1 MIKDIK
7 KDPMIGSFLDSLYI
21 EKGLSKNT
29 VSSYKNDIES
39 FLSWLHKKEIHYQN
53 VTGANI
59 NDFISI
65 LFNDGFKSSSINRK
79 ISSIRHFYLFLLK
92 KKIIK
97 FSPVDEI
104 TTPKQEKYLPI
115 SMSEDEVERL
125 LSSPN
130 SNRIIERRD
139 KAMIEILYATG
150 MRISELVNLKLT
162 DIDFNRS
169 VLKVFGKGSKERLVP
184 YGEKAAEA
192 LDIYLRDR
200 KRSDSKNVF
209 LSNRGSQITRG
220 AFWQRIKIYI
230 KRENLKSSISPHT
243 LRHAFATHLLNRGAD
258 LRSVQILLG
267 HSDLS
272 TTQIYT
278 HIAKQR
284 LGEIL
289 KNIIQEVKVN
299 KLGFSFLL
307 IIISFFTLSSED
319 KIQESIQK
327 VLPAGAK
334 IELIKESDI
343 KGLYAVYYGELEP
356 IYVSKDGKFFIY
368 GDLFQI
374 TNNGISNISNINLA
388 KKRKAIIEEI
398 STQDFISFE
407 AENEKYQVTVFTDV
421 DCGYCRKLHDNI
433 KEYNKLGITINYA
446 AFPRSGI
453 GTSSFTKMVGA
464 WCSRN
469 PKESIT
475 KLKNNEN
482 IDMSFCDNQPVAKQF
497 AIGQKLGLMAPRQ
510 SFI

>member
-1 MIKDIK
+1 MIKDYK
-7 KDPMIGSFLDSLYI
+7 KDHIIRSFLDSLYI

-29 VSSYKNDIES
+29 ISSYKNDISS
-39 FLSWLHKKEIHYQN
+39 FLSWLNKKQINYQQ
-53 VTGANI
+53 VSGKNI
-59 NDFISI
+59 NEFISN
-65 LFNDGFKSSSINRK
+65 LFNSGLKSSSINRK
-79 ISSIRHFYLFLLK
+79 ISSIKHFYLFLSK

-97 FSPVDEI
+97 YSPADEI
-104 TTPKQEKYLPI
+104 ETPKQEKYLPI

-162 DIDFNRS
+162 DVDFNRS

-200 KRSDSKNVF
+200 KRSDSKNIF

-289 KNIIQEVKVN
+289 KK
-299 KLGFSFLL
+299 
-307 IIISFFTLSSED
+307 
-319 KIQESIQK
+319 
-327 VLPAGAK
+327 
-334 IELIKESDI
+334 
-343 KGLYAVYYGELEP
+343 
-356 IYVSKDGKFFIY
+356 
-368 GDLFQI
+368 
-374 TNNGISNISNINLA
+374 
-388 KKRKAIIEEI
+388 
-398 STQDFISFE
+398 
-407 AENEKYQVTVFTDV
+407 
-421 DCGYCRKLHDNI
+421 HH
-433 KEYNKLGITINYA
+433 
-446 AFPRSGI
+446 PRG
-453 GTSSFTKMVGA
+453 
-464 WCSRN
+464 
-469 PKESIT
+469 
-475 KLKNNEN
+475 
-482 IDMSFCDNQPVAKQF
+482 
-497 AIGQKLGLMAPRQ
+497 
-510 SFI
+510 

>member
-1 MIKDIK
+1 MIKDYK
-7 KDPMIGSFLDSLYI
+7 KDHIIRSFLDSLYI

-29 VSSYKNDIES
+29 VSSYKNDISS
-39 FLSWLHKKEIHYQN
+39 FLSWLNKKQINYQQ
-53 VTGANI
+53 VSGKNI
-59 NDFISI
+59 NQFISN
-65 LFNDGFKSSSINRK
+65 LFNSGLKSSSINRK
-79 ISSIRHFYLFLLK
+79 ISSIKHFYLFLSK

-97 FSPVDEI
+97 YSPADEI
-104 TTPKQEKYLPI
+104 ETPKQEKYLPI

-125 LSSPN
+125 LNSPN

-162 DIDFNRS
+162 DVDFNRS

-289 KNIIQEVKVN
+289 KK
-299 KLGFSFLL
+299 
-307 IIISFFTLSSED
+307 
-319 KIQESIQK
+319 
-327 VLPAGAK
+327 
-334 IELIKESDI
+334 
-343 KGLYAVYYGELEP
+343 
-356 IYVSKDGKFFIY
+356 
-368 GDLFQI
+368 
-374 TNNGISNISNINLA
+374 
-388 KKRKAIIEEI
+388 
-398 STQDFISFE
+398 
-407 AENEKYQVTVFTDV
+407 
-421 DCGYCRKLHDNI
+421 HH
-433 KEYNKLGITINYA
+433 
-446 AFPRSGI
+446 PRG
-453 GTSSFTKMVGA
+453 
-464 WCSRN
+464 
-469 PKESIT
+469 
-475 KLKNNEN
+475 
-482 IDMSFCDNQPVAKQF
+482 
-497 AIGQKLGLMAPRQ
+497 
-510 SFI
+510 

>member
-1 MIKDIK
+1 MIKDYK
-7 KDPMIGSFLDSLYI
+7 KDHIIRSFLDSLYI

-29 VSSYKNDIES
+29 VSSYENDISS
-39 FLSWLHKKEIHYQN
+39 FLSWLNNKQINYQQVSGN
-53 VTGANI
+53 NI
-59 NDFISI
+59 NEFISK
-65 LFNDGFKSSSINRK
+65 LFNSGLKSSSINRK
-79 ISSIRHFYLFLLK
+79 ISSIKHFYLFLSK

-97 FSPVDEI
+97 YSPADEI
-104 TTPKQEKYLPI
+104 ETPKQEKYLPV

-130 SNRIIERRD
+130 PNQIIERRD

-162 DIDFNRS
+162 DIDLNRS

-192 LDIYLRDR
+192 LDVYLRDR
-200 KRSDSKNVF
+200 KKSDSKNVF

-289 KNIIQEVKVN
+289 KK
-299 KLGFSFLL
+299 
-307 IIISFFTLSSED
+307 
-319 KIQESIQK
+319 
-327 VLPAGAK
+327 
-334 IELIKESDI
+334 
-343 KGLYAVYYGELEP
+343 
-356 IYVSKDGKFFIY
+356 
-368 GDLFQI
+368 
-374 TNNGISNISNINLA
+374 
-388 KKRKAIIEEI
+388 
-398 STQDFISFE
+398 
-407 AENEKYQVTVFTDV
+407 
-421 DCGYCRKLHDNI
+421 HH
-433 KEYNKLGITINYA
+433 
-446 AFPRSGI
+446 PRG
-453 GTSSFTKMVGA
+453 
-464 WCSRN
+464 
-469 PKESIT
+469 
-475 KLKNNEN
+475 
-482 IDMSFCDNQPVAKQF
+482 
-497 AIGQKLGLMAPRQ
+497 
-510 SFI
+510 

>member
-1 MIKDIK
+1 MIKDYK
-7 KDPMIGSFLDSLYI
+7 KDHITRSFLDSLYI

-29 VSSYKNDIES
+29 VSSYKNDISS
-39 FLSWLHKKEIHYQN
+39 FLSWLNKKQINYQQ
-53 VTGANI
+53 VSGKNI
-59 NDFISI
+59 NEFISN
-65 LFNDGFKSSSINRK
+65 LFNSGLKSSSINRK
-79 ISSIRHFYLFLLK
+79 ISSIKHFYLFLSK

-97 FSPVDEI
+97 YSPADEI
-104 TTPKQEKYLPI
+104 ETPKQEKYLPI
-115 SMSEDEVERL
+115 SMSEDEVEKL

-162 DIDFNRS
+162 DVDFNRA

-289 KNIIQEVKVN
+289 KK
-299 KLGFSFLL
+299 
-307 IIISFFTLSSED
+307 
-319 KIQESIQK
+319 
-327 VLPAGAK
+327 
-334 IELIKESDI
+334 
-343 KGLYAVYYGELEP
+343 
-356 IYVSKDGKFFIY
+356 
-368 GDLFQI
+368 
-374 TNNGISNISNINLA
+374 
-388 KKRKAIIEEI
+388 
-398 STQDFISFE
+398 
-407 AENEKYQVTVFTDV
+407 
-421 DCGYCRKLHDNI
+421 HH
-433 KEYNKLGITINYA
+433 
-446 AFPRSGI
+446 PRG
-453 GTSSFTKMVGA
+453 
-464 WCSRN
+464 
-469 PKESIT
+469 
-475 KLKNNEN
+475 
-482 IDMSFCDNQPVAKQF
+482 
-497 AIGQKLGLMAPRQ
+497 
-510 SFI
+510 

>member
-1 MIKDIK
+1 M
-7 KDPMIGSFLDSLYI
+7 SA
-21 EKGLSKNT
+21 E
-29 VSSYKNDIES
+29 
-39 FLSWLHKKEIHYQN
+39 
-53 VTGANI
+53 
-59 NDFISI
+59 
-65 LFNDGFKSSSINRK
+65 K
-79 ISSIRHFYLFLLK
+79 ISYDLK
-92 KKIIK
+92 RFTGIK
-97 FSPVDEI
+97 RDY
-104 TTPKQEKYLPI
+104 T
-115 SMSEDEVERL
+115 EDEVERL

-162 DIDFNRS
+162 DVDFNRS

-289 KNIIQEVKVN
+289 KK
-299 KLGFSFLL
+299 
-307 IIISFFTLSSED
+307 
-319 KIQESIQK
+319 
-327 VLPAGAK
+327 
-334 IELIKESDI
+334 
-343 KGLYAVYYGELEP
+343 
-356 IYVSKDGKFFIY
+356 
-368 GDLFQI
+368 
-374 TNNGISNISNINLA
+374 
-388 KKRKAIIEEI
+388 
-398 STQDFISFE
+398 
-407 AENEKYQVTVFTDV
+407 
-421 DCGYCRKLHDNI
+421 HH
-433 KEYNKLGITINYA
+433 
-446 AFPRSGI
+446 PRG
-453 GTSSFTKMVGA
+453 
-464 WCSRN
+464 
-469 PKESIT
+469 
-475 KLKNNEN
+475 
-482 IDMSFCDNQPVAKQF
+482 
-497 AIGQKLGLMAPRQ
+497 
-510 SFI
+510 